1 MKKIWIFAVAALLA
15 ALMCLTAFAEEDGF
29 RLAAKSDRLEMYINE
44 ETLEM
49 RIRDL
54 LTDEVRS
61 TKIMNGASG
70 NKTTKNSEKSDLR
83 VYYIVNETVGT
94 TNSMDSYSMS
104 VSYSNYNVEYIEN
117 GVEIR
122 YEIGDMTITVDDL
135 PKMVPVEKYNTMLLP
150 NWAEKDDKAFREY
163 YRIYKDTMW
172 VRTDDGNIGKV
183 KLNNL
188 YSLFY
193 EKSPYT
199 HEDLV
204 EDNAAYGYEIE
215 NVNPRVDITIRFTL
229 DGDDLLVTVPMDT
242 IEFTNGNPVTR
253 VDVLPY
259 FMTAGTEDE
268 GYIFVPDGS
277 GSLIYLN
284 NGKVTALSYTD
295 RVYGSDPLMNVATY
309 SPESDAIKAPV
320 YGIKTANDATLAI
333 IEKGAEIASVYAD
346 ISGRSDEFNRVYSYF
361 TVRDLEFVS
370 VIGTASGSSPRYPE
384 DLYDGDVVIR
394 YKFLTG
400 EDANYVGMAKAYR
413 EYLLSRGMLSERE
426 MPEEAPLFAELIGA
440 VRKTKFFVGVPYEST
455 AVATTL
461 KQGLTVVDAL
471 AEAGVKNLKLL
482 LNGYLEGGI
491 KHESLQK
498 LSLESST
505 GSKKDLSALR
515 EKAEEIGGSVY
526 LMLNGEKV
534 YTTDNFNKR
543 SQASR
548 RQDNFIASVV
558 NYAEP
563 ILAEER
569 GYTDSFYVSPAYLA
583 EYAEKIDANLEK
595 SGLDVNG
602 IALEDVGNLLISDY
616 RRKGNISRIHATDT
630 AVKAMETLAEGR
642 GLIVNAPNDYAM
654 RFADAVYNLP
664 DSDNGH
670 KVEDEAVPF
679 LQLVLDGSCVYTTGA
694 WNESAY
700 TGVWRELNYAIET
713 KSAPYFR
720 LSFEDETVF
729 LHTEDNDSQNFFMTR
744 YEQWLDEIES
754 AYAEYAAFWALTK
767 DARVRNHEIVKNG
780 LRRVTWDNGVT
791 VYVNYRSQD
800 EEIDGLT
807 VPAQGYLVTG
817 GMSE

>member
-1 MKKIWIFAVAALLA
+1 MKKIWVLLLLMLAAVPAAL
-15 ALMCLTAFAEEDGF
+15 AEEDGF

-49 RIRDL
+49 RVCDL
-54 LTDEVRS
+54 QTGVVRS
-61 TKIMNGASG
+61 TKVMNGASG
-70 NKTTKNSEKSDLR
+70 NKTTKNTEKSDLR
-83 VYYIVNETVGT
+83 VYYIVNESVGT

-104 VSYSNYNVEYIEN
+104 AAYSNYEIRYIEN
-117 GVEIR
+117 GLEIR
-122 YEIGDMTITVDDL
+122 YAIGDMTISVDDL
-135 PKMVPVEKYNTMLLP
+135 PKMVPVEKYYSLLLP

-199 HEDLV
+199 RADLE

-215 NVNPRVDITIRFTL
+215 NVNPRVDITVRFTL
-229 DGDDLLVTVPMDT
+229 DGDDLLVTVPMDA

-259 FMTAGTEDE
+259 FMTAGTEDK

-284 NGKVTALSYTD
+284 NGKTTALSYTD
-295 RVYGSDPLMNVATY
+295 RVYGADPLMNTAVYTPA
-309 SPESDAIKAPV
+309 SDAIKAPV
-320 YGIKTANDATLAI
+320 YGIKTENDATLAI

-370 VIGTASGSSPRYPE
+370 VIGTASGTSPRYPD
-384 DLYDGDVVIR
+384 DLYTGDAVIR
-394 YKFLTG
+394 YKFLSG

-413 EYLLSRGMLSERE
+413 EYLLSRGMLTERA
-426 MPEEAPLFAELIGA
+426 MPSEAPLFAELLGA
-440 VRKTKFFVGVPYEST
+440 VRKTRFFAGVPYESA

-461 KQGLTVVDAL
+461 AQGAAIVDAL
-471 AEAGVKNLKLL
+471 AEAGVRNPVVM
-482 LNGYLEGGI
+482 LNGFAEGGI
-491 KHESLQK
+491 KHESLARFR
-498 LSLESST
+498 LESGT
-505 GSKKDLSALR
+505 GGKKDLSLLSAR
-515 EKAEEIGGSVY
+515 AAAAGGGAY

-534 YTTDNFNKR
+534 YTTHNFDKR

-548 RQDNFIASVV
+548 RQDNFIANVV
-558 NYAEP
+558 SYAEP

-569 GYTDSFYVSPAYLA
+569 GYEESFYVSPAYLA
-583 EYAEKIDANLEK
+583 EYARKIDENLNQA
-595 SGLDVNG
+595 SLDVSG
-602 IALEDVGNLLISDY
+602 IALEDVGNLLIPDY
-616 RRKGNISRIHATDT
+616 RRKGNISRVHATDT
-630 AVKAMETLAEGR
+630 AIRAMETLSSGR
-642 GLIVNAPNDYAM
+642 GLLVNAPNDYAM
-654 RFADAVYNLP
+654 RFADAAYNLP
-664 DSDNGH
+664 DSDNGY

-679 LQLVLDGSCVYTTGA
+679 LQMVLDGSCAYTTGA

-700 TGVWRELNYAIET
+700 TGVWRELNYAMET

-720 LSFEDETVF
+720 LSYADETVF
-729 LHTEDNDSQNFFMTR
+729 LHTEDRDSQNFFMTQ
-744 YEQWLDEIES
+744 YERWLDEIGR
-754 AYAEYAAFWALTK
+754 AYAEYSAFWNLTK
-767 DARVRNHEIVKNG
+767 DARVKAHEIIKNG

-791 VYVNYRSQD
+791 VYVNYRPQD
-800 EEIDGLT
+800 EVADGRT
-807 VPAQGYLVTG
+807 VPAQGYLITG

>member
-1 MKKIWIFAVAALLA
+1 MRKIWIFLMLMLMAVPG
-15 ALMCLTAFAEEDGF
+15 AFAEDEGF
-29 RLAAKSDRLEMYINE
+29 RLAAKSDRLEMYVNE

-54 LTDEVRS
+54 ETGVVRS

-70 NKTTKNSEKSDLR
+70 NKTTKNTEKSDLR
-83 VYYIVNETVGT
+83 VYYIVNENVGT

-104 VSYSNYNVEYIEN
+104 VSYSNYELQYIEN

-122 YEIGDMTITVDDL
+122 YEIGDMTISVDDL
-135 PKMVPVEKYNTMLLP
+135 PKMVPVEKYYSLLLP

-193 EKSPYT
+193 EKTSYT
-199 HEDLV
+199 RADLE

-229 DGDDLLVTVPMDT
+229 DGDDLLVMVPMDS

-259 FMTAGTEDE
+259 FMTAGTEDK

-284 NGKVTALSYTD
+284 NGKTTALSYTD
-295 RVYGSDPLMNVATY
+295 RVYGADPLMNTAVY
-309 SPESDAIKAPV
+309 SPASDSIKAPV
-320 YGIKTANDATLAI
+320 YGIKTENDATLAI

-370 VIGTASGSSPRYPE
+370 VIGTASGTSPRYPE
-384 DLYDGDVVIR
+384 DLYTGDAVIR
-394 YKFLTG
+394 YKFLSG
-400 EDANYVGMAKAYR
+400 ADADYVGMAKAYR
-413 EYLLSRGMLSERE
+413 EYLISRGMLTERE
-426 MPEEAPLFAELIGA
+426 MPSEAPLFAELLGA
-440 VRKTKFFVGVPYEST
+440 VRKTEFFAGIPYDST
-455 AVATTL
+455 AVATTF
-461 KQGLTVVDAL
+461 KQGAAIADAL
-471 AEAGVKNLKLL
+471 AEAGVKNLTLM
-482 LNGYLEGGI
+482 LNGYAEGGI
-491 KHESLQK
+491 KHESLAK
-498 LSLESST
+498 LNLESSV
-505 GSKKDLSALR
+505 GKKKDLAYLSERA
-515 EKAEEIGGSVY
+515 AAAGGRVY

-543 SQASR
+543 SQAAR
-548 RQDNFIASVV
+548 RQDNFIASVIH
-558 NYAEP
+558 YAEP

-569 GYTDSFYVSPAYLA
+569 GYKDSFYVSPAYLA
-583 EYAEKIDANLEK
+583 EYAKKIDNNLK
-595 SGLDVNG
+595 DSALDVSG
-602 IALEDVGNLLISDY
+602 IALEDVGNLLMPDY
-616 RRKGNISRIHATDT
+616 RRSGNISRIHATDI
-630 AVKAMETLAEGR
+630 AVSALETLASGR
-642 GLIVNAPNDYAM
+642 ELLMNAPNDYAM

-664 DSDNGH
+664 DSDNGY

-679 LQLVLDGSCVYTTGA
+679 LQMVLDGSCVYTTGA

-720 LSFEDETVF
+720 LSYADETVF
-729 LHTEDNDSQNFFMTR
+729 LHTEDSDSQNFFMTQ
-744 YEQWLDEIES
+744 YNGWLNEIET
-754 AYAEYAAFWALTK
+754 AYAEYSAFWNLTK
-767 DARVRNHEIVKNG
+767 DARIKAHEIIKNG

-791 VYVNYRSQD
+791 VYVNYRAQD
-800 EEIDGLT
+800 EVVDGKT
-807 VPAQGYLVTG
+807 VPAQGYIVTG
-817 GMSE
+817 GMGE